1 MIDLII
7 FVTGSVSGK
16 VFNDCI
22 FFHFFLHCSLVLL
35 LLIILIVLLFTN

>member
-22 FFHFFLHCSLVLL
+22 FFHFFF
-35 LLIILIVLLFTN
+35 IVL